1 MRSVPSHAVV
11 NCVKRGSDLFF
22 GVCALYVEGI
32 VVRARVYREKRAVE
46 FGSHSAVDHP
56 VFHIFAAVL
65 RRKVI
70 EDYIEGIE
78 DRLHL
83 FVNDSRSEITELAVS
98 FCDNL
103 YVDCL
108 SFPLIAYRQEPTVC
122 VDAVVKLTVHE
133 KLTVS
138 PSEVDE

>member
-1 MRSVPSHAVV
+1 MR
-11 NCVKRGSDLFF
+11 
-22 GVCALYVEGI
+22 
-32 VVRARVYREKRAVE
+32 
-46 FGSHSAVDHP
+46 
-56 VFHIFAAVL
+56 
-65 RRKVI
+65 I

-78 DRLHL
+78 ERLHL

-138 PSEVDE
+138 PSEVDEERSFISVRQRFIRNVNFSGDHAVSVRKAVAGLQADLVFGDYVFPSPGFSAAQARSPEAGAVPLLR